1 MTGSQDPLDR
11 DASSSAP
18 DTLGVFVR
26 FGIAPAPQPALS
38 PQTVDLGR
46 KRVGHV
52 VVVGNEKGGAG
63 KSTVSVHLTVA
74 ALQAGLSVAAI
85 DLDRRQR
92 TFERYFDNRR
102 RWCEANG
109 VALLQP
115 AFHAP
120 LAADA
125 TDRGQAER
133 EETRRTQDLIADLS
147 ASCDLVVIDSPGA
160 NTAAS
165 RAAHQVAD
173 TIVTPMNDS
182 FVDFDLLAEID
193 PVTGDVVRPSYYSQM
208 VFEARQAKAKSQRKP
223 IDWVVIRNR
232 LAALDA
238 RNKRRVGDALQT
250 LSSRIGF
257 RVAPGL
263 SERVIFREMFP
274 AGLTLI
280 DLTDEGTGQTFS
292 MSHVAARQE
301 LREMVANLRLPPLM
315 GRDPGF

>member
-1 MTGSQDPLDR
+1 MPEAAT
-11 DASSSAP
+11 DAQP
-18 DTLGVFVR
+18 ENPGVFVR
-26 FGIAPAPQPALS
+26 FAIAPPPQPTLS
-38 PQTVDLGR
+38 PRPLELGR

-74 ALQAGLSVAAI
+74 ALQSGLKVAAI

-102 RWCEANG
+102 RWCQGNG
-109 VALLQP
+109 VTLVQP
-115 AFHAP
+115 EFHTPAT
-120 LAADA
+120 ADA
-125 TDRGQAER
+125 SDRGAAER
-133 EETRRTQDLIADLS
+133 EEARRTQDLISDLVTS
-147 ASCDLVVIDSPGA
+147 YDLVVIDSPGA

-165 RAAHQVAD
+165 RAAHQLAD
-173 TIVTPMNDS
+173 TIITPMNDS

-208 VFEARQAKAKSQRKP
+208 VFEARQAKAKHQRRP
-223 IDWVVIRNR
+223 IDWVVVRNR

-238 RNKRRVGDALQT
+238 RNKRRVGDALAT
-250 LSSRIGF
+250 LSGRIGF

-301 LREMVANLRLPPLM
+301 LREMVLNLRLPVLA
-315 GRDPGF
+315 GRDIGF

>member
-1 MTGSQDPLDR
+1 VSELQGENS
-11 DASSSAP
+11 
-18 DTLGVFVR
+18 GVFVR
-26 FGIAPAPQPALS
+26 FGVASPPQPALS
-38 PQTVDLGR
+38 PKQVSLGK

-74 ALQAGLSVAAI
+74 ALQAGLKVAAI

-92 TFERYFDNRR
+92 TFERYFSNRR

-115 AFHAP
+115 QFHAP
-120 LAADA
+120 LAADSS
-125 TDRGQAER
+125 DRSAAER
-133 EETRRTQDLIADLS
+133 EEARRTQDLIADLVE
-147 ASCDLVVIDSPGA
+147 ACDLVVIDSPGA

-173 TIVTPMNDS
+173 TIITPMNDS

-238 RNKRRVGDALQT
+238 RNKRRVGDALAT
-250 LSSRIGF
+250 LSGRIGF

-292 MSHVAARQE
+292 VSHVAARQE
-301 LREMVANLRLPPLM
+301 LREMVSNLRLPPLA
-315 GRDPGF
+315 GRDFGF